1 MADFLNGVIALDT
14 LYTPE
19 ELLEKIHE
27 IEKKRGRKRLVHWG
41 PRTLDLDIL
50 LYEDCVMD
58 TEDLTIPHIDMAN
71 RDFVLKPLV
80 QIAPYERHP
89 VLGKS
94 VLQLYEDVRQS
105 GEEHVLS

>member
-1 MADFLNGVIALDT
+1 
-14 LYTPE
+14 
-19 ELLEKIHE
+19 
-27 IEKKRGRKRLVHWG
+27 
-41 PRTLDLDIL
+41 
-50 LYEDCVMD
+50 MD
-58 TEDLTIPHIDMAN
+58 TEDLIIPHIDMAN